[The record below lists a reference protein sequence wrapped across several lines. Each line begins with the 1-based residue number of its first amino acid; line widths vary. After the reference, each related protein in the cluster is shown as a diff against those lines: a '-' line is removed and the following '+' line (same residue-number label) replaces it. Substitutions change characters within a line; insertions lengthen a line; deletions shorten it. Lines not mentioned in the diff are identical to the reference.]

1 MTNLNVRFFVILK
14 KPPILFIPNNIQAKA
29 GQKLPLKTGQKM
41 NFPPVDK
48 RLYYIYCN
56 QLFRDIFRQA
66 PTCPFFALFP
76 KRRVNPTEEPAK
88 PGTIIY
94 SSAKADGKREL
105 AARGSALPVSSPVNL
120 HLRFKLISTIMN

>member
-66 PTCPFFALFP
+66 PTCPFFCTFSKKEGKPHRGTGKAGYLFIRLL
-76 KRRVNPTEEPAK
+76 KQTAK
-88 PGTIIY
+88 
-94 SSAKADGKREL
+94 D
-105 AARGSALPVSSPVNL
+105 SALYLIHSSTHRPCPVHWV
-120 HLRFKLISTIMN
+120 RV

>member
-14 KPPILFIPNNIQAKA
+14 KPPILFIPNNIQAKE

-41 NFPPVDK
+41 YFPPVDK

-88 PGTIIY
+88 PDIY
-94 SSAKADGKREL
+94 SS
-105 AARGSALPVSSPVNL
+105 VC
-120 HLRFKLISTIMN
+120 

>member
-66 PTCPFFALFP
+66 PTCPLFALFP
-76 KRRVNPTEEPAK
+76 KRRVNPTEELEK
-88 PGTIIY
+88 PDIY
-94 SSAKADGKREL
+94 SS
-105 AARGSALPVSSPVNL
+105 VC
-120 HLRFKLISTIMN
+120 

>member
-48 RLYYIYCN
+48 RLYYIS
-56 QLFRDIFRQA
+56 
-66 PTCPFFALFP
+66 
-76 KRRVNPTEEPAK
+76 RVEAWSTAK
-88 PGTIIY
+88 
-94 SSAKADGKREL
+94 SSARSKRI
-105 AARGSALPVSSPVNL
+105 RFL
-120 HLRFKLISTIMN
+120 HFFQKGG